1 MKIIVLIVCCT
12 GIFFNA
18 LCQPVK
24 ILFDGSKAETAS
36 NADWIPDADLHN
48 LGFPNGYAQI
58 GKGDEANPQIIPS
71 PAQSGIT
78 SSTSETYWSGALS
91 YWAVDCVKS
100 GYTVESL
107 PYNGRITYG
116 DNTNTQDLK
125 NYALFIVC
133 EPNIKFTTTEKTALI
148 NFVLNGGGLF
158 MISDH
163 TASDR
168 NNDGYDSP
176 AIWNDLMTNNSVQKN
191 PFGISFDLQD
201 FSQTSSNIPNLPT
214 DSILHGSYGSVTQVL
229 WTSGTSMTLSPT
241 ANSTVKGIVYKTGS
255 SFGNTSVLF
264 AHGYYGKGKF
274 AAIGDSSPCDDGTGD
289 ANDGLYNGYTKDAGG
304 NHRKLLMNAT
314 IWLVTHATVLA
325 NNFLYSYLQ
334 EAPGNTDEIKWA
346 ANAPS
351 SKNIFVIQTS
361 TDGRNFYSIDT
372 IAAYEGSHDY
382 LYHFISNNN
391 QKEFIRIALVEDGS
405 APVYSATMLD
415 ENKAVANIQLL
426 QNPVHSQ
433 LQLLLQPNSNSLT
446 VYVYS
451 VNGQLI
457 IGQTI
462 APNTINYTMDAG
474 KLSPGMY
481 KLILKDNKNI
491 VAAISFLKE

>member
-1 MKIIVLIVCCT
+1 M
-12 GIFFNA
+12 
-18 LCQPVK
+18 
-24 ILFDGSKAETAS
+24 LFRS
-36 NADWIPDADLHN
+36 
-48 LGFPNGYAQI
+48 
-58 GKGDEANPQIIPS
+58 
-71 PAQSGIT
+71 
-78 SSTSETYWSGALS
+78 
-91 YWAVDCVKS
+91 
-100 GYTVESL
+100 
-107 PYNGRITYG
+107 
-116 DNTNTQDLK
+116 
-125 NYALFIVC
+125 
-133 EPNIKFTTTEKTALI
+133 
-148 NFVLNGGGLF
+148 
-158 MISDH
+158 
-163 TASDR
+163 
-168 NNDGYDSP
+168 
-176 AIWNDLMTNNSVQKN
+176 
-191 PFGISFDLQD
+191 
-201 FSQTSSNIPNLPT
+201 
-214 DSILHGSYGSVTQVL
+214 L

-304 NHRKLLMNAT
+304 NPRKLLMNAT

-405 APVYSATMLD
+405 APVYSATMLE

-451 VNGQLI
+451 MNGQLI